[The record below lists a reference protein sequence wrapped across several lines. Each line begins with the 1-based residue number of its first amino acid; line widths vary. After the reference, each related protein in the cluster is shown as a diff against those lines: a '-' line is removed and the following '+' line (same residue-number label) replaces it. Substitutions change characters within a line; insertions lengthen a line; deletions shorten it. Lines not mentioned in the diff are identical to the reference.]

1 LEAGISLRGA
11 EVKSCRAGKVT
22 IIDSYVRVDKGE
34 AFIHKLHIMP
44 YDHDTLSS
52 PTADRTRRL
61 LLHKDEI
68 RKLARS
74 VDQKGMTLIPTKM
87 YFRNGFVKVQVSLG
101 KGKTEYDKRDTI
113 KSRDAAR
120 DMRDAVRDY
129 NRNGPPSAR
138 DRSRSGW
145 KSSNGTGVSPDRI
158 PSATM
163 RAVPGAS
170 M

>member
-1 LEAGISLRGA
+1 MADQKKSSTIVVNRKARYEYHLSDPIEAGISLRGA

-22 IIDSYVRVDKGE
+22 IIDSFARVENGE

-52 PTADRTRRL
+52 PRPDRTRRL

-74 VDQKGMTLIPTKM
+74 VDQKGMTLIPTRM
-87 YFRNGFVKVQVSLG
+87 YFKNGYVKVQISLG

-129 NRNGPPSAR
+129 NR
-138 DRSRSGW
+138 D
-145 KSSNGTGVSPDRI
+145 
-158 PSATM
+158 
-163 RAVPGAS
+163 
-170 M
+170 